1 MKGVIMAIETNRVA
15 YQSETASKSPPP
27 RETEHHETFQTA
39 YKAIAGGIGLAALL
53 GLVSVV
59 LAILGLLNVAPGYM
73 AGISAVALGVAM
85 LLAGGFSREW
95 FTAPREHFF
104 YEGEGAMS
112 TEVMAGVGGIVLGIL
127 ALMNVVPGVLLAVSV
142 LAFGISLFMSSWVS
156 ATHFSG
162 IKCLTGL
169 SGIVLG
175 ILALTAVAPL
185 TLILVGFLTLGFG
198 TLFSG
203 SIMSGKYMYAAA
215 QGA

>member
-1 MKGVIMAIETNRVA
+1 MAIETNRVA
-15 YQSETASKSPPP
+15 YQNETSAKQSSSSSLREPEHQESYETA
-27 RETEHHETFQTA
+27 H
-39 YKAIAGGIGLAALL
+39 KAAASGIGLAALL

-59 LAILGLLNVAPGYM
+59 LAILGLVNVAPFYM

-85 LLAGGFSREW
+85 LLAGGFSRDW

-127 ALMNVVPGVLLAVSV
+127 ALLGVVPGVLLPVSV
-142 LAFGISLFMSSWVS
+142 LAFGISLFMSSWIS
-156 ATHFSG
+156 ASQFSG

-169 SGIVLG
+169 AGIVLG
-175 ILALTAVAPL
+175 ILALTGVTPISL
-185 TLILVGFLTLGFG
+185 TLAGFLTLGFG

-203 SIMSGKYMYAAA
+203 SIMSSKHMYAAHA
-215 QGA
+215 A